1 MRSESEINA
10 ARERS
15 PGLAGRAVFVLAC
28 GLALAIPIARAD
40 GATIG
45 DLEGKIAEAEE
56 EARDLNAEV
65 ADSVVSLAEAR
76 KDALLAAGREDEL
89 ATTLEEGRARSAV
102 LAQDLARAQRD
113 LAVAEG
119 RLQRAQ
125 AALAERLVAI
135 YKSGEVSE
143 LDVLLD
149 SSGYEDLTTRAEL
162 LGRIQD
168 ADLALA
174 ERVRSL
180 RSQIS
185 ERVAEVEGAK
195 ERSDALNAELETA
208 RLAIS
213 AARAEA
219 EARAAAAA
227 DARATQQATLRELDR
242 QMASWSG
249 RVKRLEQIP
258 EEEEEEATEV
268 VEEVVAE
275 PGAFSQWAIPEAI
288 VMCESGGNFSALNPS
303 SGAGGAYQIIPST
316 WRLYGGEGLPHE
328 ASPAEQHR
336 IAAMIWADSGP
347 SAWVCA
353 G

>member
-1 MRSESEINA
+1 LRSEPEIQV
-10 ARERS
+10 ARERG

-45 DLEGKIAEAEE
+45 ALEGKIADAEE
-56 EARDLNAEV
+56 EAQDLNAEV

-76 KDALLAAGREDEL
+76 KDASLAAGREDEL
-89 ATTLEEGRARSAV
+89 AATLAEGRARSAT

-113 LAVAEG
+113 LEVAEQ
-119 RLQRAQ
+119 RLERAQ
-125 AALAERLVAI
+125 SALAERLVAI

-162 LGRIQD
+162 LGRIQA

-174 ERVRSL
+174 ERVQSL
-180 RSQIS
+180 RGQIS

-195 ERSDALNAELETA
+195 ERSDALNAELEAA
-208 RLAIS
+208 RSAIS

-219 EARAAAAA
+219 EARAAAVAE
-227 DARATQQATLRELDR
+227 ARAAQEATLRELDG
-242 QMASWSG
+242 QMASWSD
-249 RVKRLEQIP
+249 RVERLERIP
-258 EEEEEEATEV
+258 EEEAVEV
-268 VEEVVAE
+268 VEEEAAE
-275 PGAFSQWAIPEAI
+275 PGAFGQWAIPEAI